1 MTYFL
6 TLDDITELGIATL
19 AREGQQFVI
28 ADVGL
33 LESALAR
40 PQATVFGEDAYPTL
54 HTKAAA
60 LIESLARNDALVDG
74 NKRLAW
80 VATVLFLASNGSD
93 LAAPSVDAGE
103 QFVLGVA
110 QGHLK
115 LGDIAGTLESWI
127 VPTPAE
133 W

>member
-1 MTYFL
+1 VTYFL
-6 TLDDITELGIATL
+6 TLDDIAELGAATL

-33 LESALAR
+33 LQSALAR
-40 PQATVFGEDAYPTL
+40 PQVTVFGEDAYPTL
-54 HTKAAA
+54 HMKAAA
-60 LIESLARNDALVDG
+60 LIESLARNHALVDG
-74 NKRLAW
+74 NERLAW
-80 VATVLFLASNGSD
+80 VATVLFLALNGSD
-93 LAAPSVDAGE
+93 LAAPSVDAGK

-127 VPTPAE
+127 VPTSAE